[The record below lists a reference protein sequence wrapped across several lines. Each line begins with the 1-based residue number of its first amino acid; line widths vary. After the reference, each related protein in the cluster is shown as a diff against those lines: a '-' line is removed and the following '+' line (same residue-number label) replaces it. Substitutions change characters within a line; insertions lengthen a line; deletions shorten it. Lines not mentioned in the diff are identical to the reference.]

1 MKNIDGK
8 ELLFIGQAS
17 GSVFIKEVGELV
29 NSIVSYTDDV
39 KERVARDMDISV
51 DKIEVV
57 TKQVIPTGK
66 KVLPPKDEDGD
77 NKVEETTLSTDE
89 YVILVDVFKI
99 SD

>member
-1 MKNIDGK
+1 MKNIDNK
-8 ELLFIGQAS
+8 EFLFVGQAS
-17 GSVFIKEVGELV
+17 GSVFIKEIGELV

-51 DKIEVV
+51 DKIEVI

-66 KVLPPKDEDGD
+66 KVLPPKDED
-77 NKVEETTLSTDE
+77 NKVEEITLSTDE
-89 YVILVDVFKI
+89 YVILVDVYKI